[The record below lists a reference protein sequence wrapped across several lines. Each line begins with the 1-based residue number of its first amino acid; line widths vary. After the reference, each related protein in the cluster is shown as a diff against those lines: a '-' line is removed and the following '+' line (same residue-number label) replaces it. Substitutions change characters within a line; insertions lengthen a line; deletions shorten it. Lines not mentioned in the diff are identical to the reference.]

1 MREHVGPANLVTSVS
16 LVAGFL
22 ALLLVPVRPGA
33 ALVLVLTAAVLD
45 GVDGALARRSGK
57 DHTFGAQ
64 LDSLA
69 DLLCFCVVP
78 AFALYQLAPAQLAPL
93 AAAAGSGVV
102 LAGSWRLSRFPLVQE
117 HGHFVGLPTPASGCL
132 VLPLALWAPPVP
144 ALVGAVALSALMAS
158 SVRFPTVPV
167 VAARVRRSRRI
178 GPGPQR
184 RRRPRVPRVLRPPPR
199 SRQVHRGR
207 SGRRPSVRQ
216 RATGRAG
223 QVLGS
228 LRRDG
233 DHRRARP

>member
-1 MREHVGPANLVTSVS
+1 MREHVCPANLVTSVS
-16 LVAGFL
+16 LVVGFL
-22 ALLLVPVRPGA
+22 ALLLVPVWPGA

-78 AFALYQLAPAQLAPL
+78 AFALYQLAPVPL

-102 LAGSWRLSRFPLVQE
+102 LAGSWRLSRFPLVRE
-117 HGHFVGLPTPASGCL
+117 HGHFVGLPTPAAGCL
-132 VLPLALWAPPVP
+132 VLPLALWAPP
-144 ALVGAVALSALMAS
+144 ALALIGAVALSALMVS

-167 VAARVRRSRRI
+167 VVARVRRSRRI

-184 RRRPRVPRVLRPPPR
+184 RRRPRVPRVLRPLRR

-207 SGRRPSVRQ
+207 SGRRSSVRQ
-216 RATGRAG
+216 RAAGRAG